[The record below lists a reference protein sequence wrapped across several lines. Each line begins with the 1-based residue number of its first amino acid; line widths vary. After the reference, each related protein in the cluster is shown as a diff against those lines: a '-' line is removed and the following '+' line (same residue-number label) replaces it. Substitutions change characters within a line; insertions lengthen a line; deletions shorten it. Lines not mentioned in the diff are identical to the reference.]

1 MWMIGFFAASASFFR
16 TSASRLRIVDS
27 GPSSET
33 NVSRASCMHTTS
45 VVAVIVAIRGSELSS
60 AISPKYSPAPSFS
73 LIVST
78 RVDPCCVCVT
88 RTLRS

>member
-33 NVSRASCMHTTS
+33 NVSRASCMPTS
-45 VVAVIVAIRGSELSS
+45 VVAVIIAIRGSELSS

-78 RVDPCCVCVT
+78 RVSPAAYASA
-88 RTLRS
+88 RTPALW